1 LNSTTNQSNKTYLLK
16 IIAALGVNLKQ
27 VEKELILIN
36 TNHFIDKKDDQSKM
50 DDDLN
55 LDKEDASEMKLENT
69 DNLNKDANN
78 DINEPGKENNDNN
91 TENNLDENNPK
102 IQSTSKTPIQSHT
115 EVLTFEKMEN
125 MLLSIIKDG
134 KPNQSKYA
142 LRILYNNTTD
152 KVTLTKSLVTESCTN
167 FSLEYQ

>member
-1 LNSTTNQSNKTYLLK
+1 M
-16 IIAALGVNLKQ
+16 IAAVGVNLKQ

-36 TNHFIDKKDDQSKM
+36 TNNFKDKKDDQSKM

-69 DNLNKDANN
+69 DNLNKDGNN

-91 TENNLDENNPK
+91 TDNNLDENNPK
-102 IQSTSKTPIQSHT
+102 IQSTSKTPT

-125 MLLSIIKDG
+125 MLLSIIKVG